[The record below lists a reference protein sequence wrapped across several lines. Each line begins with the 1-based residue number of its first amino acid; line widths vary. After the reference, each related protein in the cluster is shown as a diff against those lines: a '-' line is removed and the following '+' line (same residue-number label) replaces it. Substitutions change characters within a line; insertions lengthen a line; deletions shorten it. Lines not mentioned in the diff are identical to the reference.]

1 MTADGLEGGC
11 AVYGGERPPL
21 DGLGR
26 PRVLPLAAVSK
37 EQSQSAEVLTFTPS
51 TDLFTPTNTGA
62 CGYGINMEGLHVSCE
77 HPSRRVN
84 AVRVK
89 LKTCNLAAVDH
100 LSTERYTDP
109 LRGPRMAVVGAG
121 ALTPKI
127 SQIGQIGVRGRLP
140 RTLW

>member
-1 MTADGLEGGC
+1 MSA
-11 AVYGGERPPL
+11 PL

-26 PRVLPLAAVSK
+26 PRVLPLATVSK
-37 EQSQSAEVLTFTPS
+37 EKSQSAEVLTFTPS

-62 CGYGINMEGLHVSCE
+62 CADMEGLHVSCE
-77 HPSRRVN
+77 HPGRRVN

-89 LKTCNLAAVDH
+89 LKTCNILAVDH
-100 LSTERYTDP
+100 LSTGRCTDP

-127 SQIGQIGVRGRLP
+127 SQYPAKSGSEGGHGKRCGAAAPGRI
-140 RTLW
+140 

>member
-1 MTADGLEGGC
+1 M
-11 AVYGGERPPL
+11 
-21 DGLGR
+21 
-26 PRVLPLAAVSK
+26 LPLATVSK
-37 EQSQSAEVLTFTPS
+37 EQPQSAEELTFTPS

-77 HPSRRVN
+77 HPGRGVN

-89 LKTCNLAAVDH
+89 LKTCNILAVDH
-100 LSTERYTDP
+100 LSTGRCTDP